1 MNYNVTNHAIMRYLQ
16 RKYGVSIINDRTFEV
31 WKRASE
37 ENEKEVKRA
46 SEELKRLVL
55 QAEIDFDGDFN
66 NKKTKTKYF
75 ININDISIICVK
87 EENII
92 TYYSAEFENF
102 YSKETNKKLLK
113 ALVEELIEK
122 EIEVEELRRV
132 TSEGRIKNNKIINE
146 TNEEI
151 KIKKTELQVLEEKLK
166 KATSDNS
173 FLNSKLD
180 SEETILNIIKRR
192 CCRNEIDN

>member
-166 KATSDNS
+166 KAASDNS

>member
-37 ENEKEVKRA
+37 ENEEEVKRA

-55 QAEIDFDGDFN
+55 QAEINFDGDFN

-132 TSEGRIKNNKIINE
+132 TSEERIKNNKIINE

>member
-1 MNYNVTNHAIMRYLQ
+1 M
-16 RKYGVSIINDRTFEV
+16 
-31 WKRASE
+31 
-37 ENEKEVKRA
+37 
-46 SEELKRLVL
+46 
-55 QAEIDFDGDFN
+55 
-66 NKKTKTKYF
+66 
-75 ININDISIICVK
+75 
-87 EENII
+87 
-92 TYYSAEFENF
+92 
-102 YSKETNKKLLK
+102 
-113 ALVEELIEK
+113 
-122 EIEVEELRRV
+122 EELRRV

>member
-55 QAEIDFDGDFN
+55 QAEIDFDGDFD
-66 NKKTKTKYF
+66 NKKTKTKYLV
-75 ININDISIICVK
+75 NINDVSIICVK

-113 ALVEELIEK
+113 VLVEELIEK

-132 TSEGRIKNNKIINE
+132 TSEERIKNNKIINE

-192 CCRNEIDN
+192 CCRNEIG